1 MNIEQYLEELIKREG
16 GYENNPADRG
26 GATKYDITEAVAR
39 ANSFK
44 GNMKDLPL
52 EVAKEIYKKQY
63 WTAPRFDQVNI
74 SSSAVAEE
82 LLDTGVNFGTGFA
95 KPLLQ
100 RALNLLNNQG
110 RAGWPHC
117 RWNLRTCYYKCT

>member
-1 MNIEQYLEELIKREG
+1 MRFFLHVKEIEMNIEQYLEELIKREG

-52 EVAKEIYKKQY
+52 EVAKEIYKK
-63 WTAPRFDQVNI
+63 
-74 SSSAVAEE
+74 
-82 LLDTGVNFGTGFA
+82 
-95 KPLLQ
+95 
-100 RALNLLNNQG
+100 
-110 RAGWPHC
+110 
-117 RWNLRTCYYKCT
+117 